1 MLEDNDADWLVEILL
16 PVTHNDGSLVDQGV
30 MSTIRQELVD
40 RFGGLTAFTRSPAE
54 GVWTSS
60 VGDSRDDIIVLEVM
74 ARGLDRPWWGAWR
87 KRLESLLSQEEVVIR
102 ATRLERL

>member
-1 MLEDNDADWLVEILL
+1 MLEDFDTDWLVEILL
-16 PVTHNDGSLVDQGV
+16 PLTHNDGSPVDQDV
-30 MSTIRQELVD
+30 MSAIRQELVD

-54 GVWTSS
+54 GVWTSAA
-60 VGDSRDDIIVLEVM
+60 GDSRDDIVVLEVM

-87 KRLESLLSQEEVVIR
+87 IRLEALLSQEEVVIR